1 MAKTLLLKN
10 AAELVTC
17 RGHAPKC
24 GPAMQDIGIIED
36 GALWLEDGIIRKVG
50 ATDEIL
56 SDIAEPPDAVIDAS
70 GRCVLPGFVDPHTH
84 FLFAGHRAEEFSWRL
99 RGDTYMDIMERGGGI
114 INSVRATRQA
124 SADELLAIGQR
135 RLDSMLSFGVTT
147 VEGKSGYGLDAATE
161 LKQLTVMAELDRKHP
176 VEVVRTFM
184 GAHAIPAEYKGRTDD
199 FVDYLLQNVL
209 PLVAEQRLADFCDV
223 FCEKGVFSVEQSR
236 RLLTAAQSLGL
247 QAKVHADEIVTL
259 GGAELAAE
267 LGALSAEHLLHASD
281 AGIRRM
287 AETGVIAVLLPAT
300 AFCLREPYARAR
312 FMIDSGVPVALATDF
327 NPGSCFSE
335 SIPLV
340 IALAAL
346 YMQMTP
352 AEIVTALTIN
362 AAAAVGRADRIG
374 SLEAGKQGDFVL
386 LDHPSHLYLPYH
398 AGVNCVATVVK
409 RGEIVYE
416 RQRR

>member
-1 MAKTLLLKN
+1 MAKTLLLKH

-17 RGHAPKC
+17 RGSAPKC

-36 GALWLEDGIIRKVG
+36 GAIWLEDGIIRQVG
-50 ATDEIL
+50 ATTEVL
-56 SDIAEPPDAVIDAS
+56 AGMAAPPDSVIDAT
-70 GRCVLPGFVDPHTH
+70 GRCVLPGFIDPHTH

-99 RGDTYMDIMERGGGI
+99 RGDSYMDIMERGGGI

-124 SADELLAIGQR
+124 SAAELLAVGQK

-184 GAHAIPAEYKGRTDD
+184 GAHAVPAEYKGRIDD
-199 FVDYLLQNVL
+199 FVDYLLREVL
-209 PLVAEQRLADFCDV
+209 PLVAERRLADFCDV

-236 RLLTAAQSLGL
+236 RLLTAAQSLGM

-267 LGALSAEHLLHASD
+267 IGALSAEHLLHASD
-281 AGIRRM
+281 AGVRRM
-287 AETGVIAVLLPAT
+287 AEAGVIAVLLPGT

-362 AAAAVGRADRIG
+362 AAAAVGRADRVG
-374 SLEAGKQGDFVL
+374 SLEPGKQGDFL
-386 LDHPSHLYLPYH
+386 MLDHPSHLYLPYH

-416 RQRR
+416 RPMR

>member
-10 AAELVTC
+10 AAELLTC

-36 GALWLEDGIIRKVG
+36 GALWLEDGVIRKVG
-50 ATDEIL
+50 VTAEIL
-56 SDIAEPPDAVIDAS
+56 AGISATPDTVIDAT

-161 LKQLTVMAELDRKHP
+161 LKQLAVMAELDRQHP

-184 GAHAIPAEYKGRTDD
+184 GAHAVPAEYKGRTDE
-199 FVDYLLQNVL
+199 FVDYLLQDVL